1 MDQAQEALQIKILHV
16 VHGYH
21 PSTGGA
27 QWLVQNL
34 SEQMVSR
41 YGDQVTVFTTTAR
54 NMNHFWQP
62 REPGLPVGIE
72 SIHGV
77 TVRRFPVFN
86 RFGRLRMLLA
96 HGAHRLRI
104 PYNDWLRTI
113 YNGPLIWN
121 MTNAIAS
128 SGADI
133 VLASAFPL
141 FHMYYALAGAQR
153 AGIPTV
159 FLGAIHVADTWGYD
173 RHNIYRAIRRADAYI
188 ALTTFERDY
197 LAGRGIAPDKI
208 AVIGAGVY
216 AEPFLNADGTAL
228 RAKHGWQD
236 APIVA
241 MLAKHGVHK
250 RFDTLFAAMK
260 NVWQARPETC
270 LLLAGART
278 FYTEQIERMIS
289 ALSPEQQARVTMID
303 DFAEQAKP
311 QILAA
316 CDLFVL
322 PSGYESFGIAFVEA
336 WACGKPVIGARIG
349 AVQAV
354 IDDGRDG
361 LLVAYKDVDDLA
373 RAILEML
380 SDPQRRAAM
389 GKMGREKVLENYT
402 WDIVSDRVRELYVRT
417 IAQRKSPTSI

>member
-1 MDQAQEALQIKILHV
+1 
-16 VHGYH
+16 
-21 PSTGGA
+21 
-27 QWLVQNL
+27 
-34 SEQMVSR
+34 MVSR
-41 YGDQVTVFTTTAR
+41 YEDQVTVFTTTAR
-54 NMNHFWQP
+54 NMNHFW
-62 REPGLPVGIE
+62 RSRDPGLPAGTE
-72 SIHGV
+72 NIHGV

-86 RFGRLRMLLA
+86 RFGWLRKLLA

-113 YNGPLIWN
+113 YNGPLIWD
-121 MTNAIAS
+121 MTRAIAN

-141 FHMYYALAGAQR
+141 LHMYYALAGAQR
-153 AGIPTV
+153 AGIPIV

-173 RHNIYRAIRRADAYI
+173 REIIYRAIRRADAYI
-188 ALTTFERDY
+188 ALTTFERDH
-197 LAGRGIAPDKI
+197 LARRGVAREKI
-208 AVIGAGVY
+208 AVVGAGVD
-216 AEPFLNADGTAL
+216 AEPFLDADGTVL
-228 RAKHGWQD
+228 RAKYGWQD
-236 APIVA
+236 APVVA
-241 MLAKHGVHK
+241 MLAKHGIHK
-250 RFDTLFAAMK
+250 RFDTLLAAMR
-260 NVWQARPETC
+260 NVWQARPETR

-278 FYTEQIERMIS
+278 PYSEQIERTIS
-289 ALSPEQQARVTMID
+289 TLSPEQQAHVTMID

-361 LLVAYKDVDDLA
+361 LLVAYQDADDLA
-373 RAILEML
+373 RAILELL

-389 GKMGREKVLENYT
+389 GKAGRQKVLENYT
-402 WDIVSDRVRELYVRT
+402 WEIVADRVRAVYT
-417 IAQRKSPTSI
+417 KIAQEPTPSARYL